1 MLNTNNTKHVNA
13 ESKHSQRSL
22 GNNNMIENDKQ
33 TLSNLFSFQLRAIE
47 DRK

>member
-1 MLNTNNTKHVNA
+1 MLNTNNAKHVYVDC
-13 ESKHSQRSL
+13 KHSQRSL